1 MGEISYELNSV
12 PAADVR
18 PLRERV
24 LRPGQSPAQLAYPGD
39 DDPMSLH
46 VAATVAGEV
55 LAVASVMPEGLP
67 GDPLPGD
74 WRIRGMASTPDV
86 RGRGIGAAMLAR
98 LQQHARRGGGTRIW
112 CNARIGAR
120 TLYER
125 AGMSVVRGPFE
136 IPAIGEHY
144 LMLGALKRGEP

>member
-74 WRIRGMASTPDV
+74 WRIRGMAEHP
-86 RGRGIGAAMLAR
+86 GRAR
-98 LQQHARRGGGTRIW
+98 PGDRRRHARPLHEHARRQRRQAIW
-112 CNARIGAR
+112 CNARD
-120 TLYER
+120 
-125 AGMSVVRGPFE
+125 RGP
-136 IPAIGEHY
+136 H
-144 LMLGALKRGEP
+144 AL